1 MIPALSR
8 IWEECFGDSPEY
20 IRFFMERRFPTCQS
34 FVWLEQGEPV
44 GVAYLLPCMIGER
57 QAYYGYAIGVKPE
70 FQRRGICAEILHC
83 AEQFCK
89 RKRAVFFVVPRSGVE
104 KYYANRGFCDAF
116 YYNKR
121 KIYHK
126 GESSEVLMVV
136 EAVPAEYSL
145 LRNEFFQGTA
155 YVRWDA
161 EAVKYALEEQ
171 RFFGGFAHILLWQG
185 RRYLLFGDRREKEI
199 YLRETTLPITLI
211 SQLSAN
217 LCDFYRVDEITV
229 EYPAFS
235 YKKRRLRGCCWNF
248 RLYNSG
254 WLGLDLT

>member
-83 AEQFCK
+83 AEQFCE

-104 KYYANRGFCDAF
+104 KYYENRGFCAAF
-116 YYNKR
+116 YYCKR
-121 KIYHK
+121 EIYPK
-126 GESSEVLMVV
+126 GEVREILKVSE
-136 EAVPAEYSL
+136 AAPAEYTL
-145 LRNEFFQGTA
+145 LREHFFQGEGC
-155 YVRWDA
+155 VSWNVN
-161 EAVKYALEEQ
+161 AVEYALEEQ
-171 RFFGGFAHILLWQG
+171 RLCGGFAHILHCHGQK
-185 RRYLLFGDRREKEI
+185 YLLFGDKRVKSL
-199 YLRETTLPITLI
+199 YLRETTLPVALAERI
-211 SQLSAN
+211 SPE
-217 LCDFYRVDEITV
+217 LCKYYGAAEIIL
-229 EYPAFS
+229 EYPAS
-235 YKKRRLRGCCWNF
+235 RCKEGEPRGCCWNF
-248 RLYNSG
+248 DVRVPG
-254 WLGLDLT
+254 WIGLDLA